1 MVPFDKKNTF
11 VVHDDE
17 YLSTLSREMM
27 SSFNTG
33 GILHFPGFELLIQSP
48 TAQNTEV
55 IKHIFPFPMQKC
67 SYCKV
72 DAQRKLCEHF
82 YLRVGIICKK
92 KNFF

>member
-33 GILHFPGFELLIQSP
+33 GILLFPGFELLIQSP

-55 IKHIFPFPMQKC
+55 IKHISPSP
-67 SYCKV
+67 CKSAAIV
-72 DAQRKLCEHF
+72 KWMRKGNC
-82 YLRVGIICKK
+82 V
-92 KNFF
+92 NTST